1 MQYKVPT
8 KEEIFN
14 GVALANTHDPYLA
27 LCLMQPNPA
36 WIKQHPIIKVKNEMG
51 QKVPLQYLPVDKV
64 EYLLSAIW
72 GKWRREI
79 VSVQQIFNSVQ
90 VTVRL
95 HYYHPGH
102 DVWYWTDGVGAVGVQ
117 TDKDA
122 TAANLEA
129 IKSNAV
135 QIATP
140 AAAQYALKDA
150 AEELGPIFGRDLN
163 KGGTFEIEAF
173 NPAALQNPALAGS
186 VPVNQP
192 AHIGA
197 PQPVYAQA
205 IHTIQGAQPMH
216 NTVPANNIPSPAPQ
230 QSGSINW

>member
-1 MQYKVPT
+1 MQYKIPT
-8 KEEIFN
+8 KEELFN
-14 GVALANTHDPYLA
+14 GQALASTKDPILA

-51 QKVPLQYLPVDKV
+51 QKVPLQYLPVDKI
-64 EYLLSAIW
+64 EYMLSAIFTL
-72 GKWRREI
+72 WRREI

-95 HYYHPGH
+95 HYYHPVH
-102 DVWYWTDGVGAVGVQ
+102 EVWYWTDGVGAVGVQ

-129 IKSNAV
+129 IKANAV

-150 AEELGPIFGRDLN
+150 AEELGAVFGRDLN
-163 KGGTFEIEAF
+163 KGGTFEFEAF
-173 NPAALQNPALAGS
+173 NPAGLQNPALAGAIPMTQQPGMITQP
-186 VPVNQP
+186 VQPVNIP
-192 AHIGA
+192 VAA
-197 PQPVYAQA
+197 PQPVQNPIYN
-205 IHTIQGAQPMH
+205 QPQ
-216 NTVPANNIPSPAPQ
+216 TGGP
-230 QSGSINW
+230 INW